1 MTSDTPNNPSVSSA
15 TPTSAPHP
23 PSGVGQSTVTA
34 STVVRQS
41 LIGLR
46 LLLAMTVLLGV
57 LYPAVVYGVGRL
69 MPDRADGSMVT
80 DSSGRTVG
88 SSPIGQSFTDPQWF
102 TGRPSAA
109 GSDGYDAL
117 SSSGSNLAA
126 DSADLATL
134 IAERR
139 AEVAKLNGV
148 PESAVPADAVTA
160 SASGLDPDISPAYAR
175 LQVNRVAAARGLS
188 RASVAS
194 LVEQHTDGRVL
205 GFLGDE
211 HVNVLELNLALQRLT
226 G

>member
-1 MTSDTPNNPSVSSA
+1 MTPD
-15 TPTSAPHP
+15 TSAPRT
-23 PSGVGQSTVTA
+23 SSTVDSAPLEAGRSSITA
-34 STVVRQS
+34 ASAVRQS

-46 LLLAMTVLLGV
+46 FLLAMTVLLGV

-69 MPDRADGSMVT
+69 MPDRADGSVVT
-80 DSSGRTVG
+80 DAAGQAVG
-88 SSPIGQSFTDPQWF
+88 SSLIGQSFTDPQWF
-102 TGRPSAA
+102 SGRPSAA

-117 SSSGSNLAA
+117 SSGGSNLAA
-126 DSADLATL
+126 DSEDLATL

-139 AEVAKLNGV
+139 AAVAELNGV

-175 LQVNRVAAARGLS
+175 LQVARVAQARGLPV
-188 RASVAS
+188 ASVFS
-194 LVEQHTDGRVL
+194 LVESHVDGRIL
-205 GFLGDE
+205 GFLGAE

>member
-1 MTSDTPNNPSVSSA
+1 MTPDTPDPR
-15 TPTSAPHP
+15 TS
-23 PSGVGQSTVTA
+23 STVEVTPLEAGPSSITA
-34 STVVRQS
+34 ASAVRQS

-46 LLLAMTVLLGV
+46 FLLAMTVLVGV
-57 LYPAVVYGVGRL
+57 LYPAVVYGIGRL

-80 DSSGRTVG
+80 DATGVAVG
-88 SSPIGQSFTDPQWF
+88 SSLIGQSFTDPQWF

-117 SSSGSNLAA
+117 SSGGSNLAA
-126 DSADLATL
+126 DSADLAQL

-139 AEVAKLNGV
+139 TEVAKLNGV
-148 PESAVPADAVTA
+148 PESAVPADAITS

-175 LQVNRVAAARGLS
+175 LQVARVAKERGLAQ
-188 RASVAS
+188 ASVAAV
-194 LVEQHTDGRVL
+194 VEAHVNGRLL

>member
-1 MTSDTPNNPSVSSA
+1 MTSDTPNSSSA
-15 TPTSAPHP
+15 SSAVLASESHP
-23 PSGVGQSTVTA
+23 PSEVGTSSVTA

-69 MPDRADGSMVT
+69 MSDRADGSLVT
-80 DSSGRTVG
+80 DASGRTVG
-88 SSPIGQSFTDPQWF
+88 SSLIGQSFTDPQWF
-102 TGRPSAA
+102 SGRPSAA

-117 SSSGSNLAA
+117 SSGGSNLAA
-126 DSADLATL
+126 DNPELAEL
-134 IAERR
+134 IAQRR
-139 AEVAKLNGV
+139 TEVARLNGV
-148 PESAVPADAVTA
+148 PESAVPADAITA

-175 LQVNRVAAARGLS
+175 LQVTRVAAVRGLS
-188 RASVAS
+188 PASVAA
-194 LVEQHTDGRVL
+194 LVEQRVDGRIL

-211 HVNVLELNLALQRLT
+211 QVNVLELNLALQRLR